1 MSIYLRI
8 CGTNFNAS
16 LISRIFRTDQ
26 YLFLFHA
33 DVLIFSHSFMPFA
46 NRLYL
51 FKGLLQP
58 LLLLSG
64 LILGGT
70 VGYMIIEHYHFLEA
84 LFMTVITVASVG
96 FNEVHPLSEAGQVFT
111 IILILVNLG
120 LFTYF
125 ITLLSKYFF
134 DTDVVNKYK
143 LMKMENRIQQ
153 LQQHVIICGF
163 GRNGKE
169 SAQVLH
175 DNKIPF
181 VVLESKDDASDSLG
195 FDVPYLLKGDA
206 TKDEVLLQA
215 GIKDAK
221 AIIVTL
227 PVDADNLF
235 VVLTARQLNPGITI
249 ISRAS
254 NDSSIKKLKIAG
266 ASNVIMPDKI
276 GGAHMATLVMLPDV
290 VELLSIM
297 STRNNADFRVAELKA
312 QKTFVLSEMDLWKKT
327 NCTILGIKDSSGH
340 YTVNPPASYAVNAG
354 QSMIVMGS
362 DAQIENARRMV

>member
-1 MSIYLRI
+1 MK
-8 CGTNFNAS
+8 
-16 LISRIFRTDQ
+16 
-26 YLFLFHA
+26 
-33 DVLIFSHSFMPFA
+33 
-46 NRLYL
+46 RLHL

-58 LLLLSG
+58 LLLLNS
-64 LILGGT
+64 LILAGA
-70 VGYMIIEHYHFLEA
+70 VGYMLIENYNFLDA
-84 LFMTVITVASVG
+84 LFMTVITIASVG
-96 FNEVHPLSEAGQVFT
+96 FNEVKPLSEAGQVFT

-125 ITLLSKYFF
+125 ITLLSRYFF
-134 DTDVVNKYK
+134 DAELVKKYK
-143 LMKMENRIQQ
+143 LIKMENSIQK
-153 LQQHVIICGF
+153 LQNHVIICGF

-181 VVLESKDDASDSLG
+181 VVLEAKSDLDTDLP
-195 FDVPYLLKGDA
+195 FEVKYFLKGDA
-206 TKDEVLLQA
+206 TKDEVLLEA
-215 GIKDAK
+215 GINNAK
-221 AIIVTL
+221 AIIITL

-235 VVLTARQLNPGITI
+235 VVLTAKQLNPKITI

-254 NDSSIKKLKIAG
+254 QDSSIKKLKIAG

-297 STRNNADFRVAELKA
+297 GTKNNNGFRVAEIKT
-312 QKTFVLSEMDLWKKT
+312 QKSISLEELDLWKKT
-327 NCTILGIKDSSGH
+327 NCTILGIKDAEGH
-340 YTVNPPASYAVNAG
+340 YTLNPPTSYKINPG

-362 DAQIENARRMV
+362 DEQIENAKRLV